1 MDKKT
6 ADIILVEDNR
16 HDAELTIRALQK
28 SRIANSLL
36 HLKDGEEALDFFFC
50 RGAFSKRSI
59 TDFPKV
65 VLLDIKMPKLDGIE
79 VLRQLK
85 ENATTRIIPVVLL
98 TSSKE
103 EKDIVEGY
111 QLGVNS
117 YIVKPVDFEGFQKAV
132 ADLGLYWLLM
142 NQVPNYI

>member
-1 MDKKT
+1 MDTKT

-36 HLKDGEEALDFFFC
+36 HLRDGEEALDFFFC
-50 RGAFSKRSI
+50 RGAFSNRNVADI
-59 TDFPKV
+59 PKV

-85 ENATTRIIPVVLL
+85 ENPTTKIIPVVLL

-132 ADLGLYWLLM
+132 SDLGLYWLLM

>member
-1 MDKKT
+1 MRKVQ
-6 ADIILVEDNR
+6 LR
-16 HDAELTIRALQK
+16 
-28 SRIANSLL
+28 SP
-36 HLKDGEEALDFFFC
+36 FFFC
-50 RGAFSKRSI
+50 RGAFSNRNVADI
-59 TDFPKV
+59 PKV

-85 ENATTRIIPVVLL
+85 ENPTTKIIPVVLL

-132 ADLGLYWLLM
+132 SDLGLYWLLM